1 MNKDFTKRSC
11 LALLAQA
18 WDPIGLV
25 AAVTLKFRIHLQE
38 LRSAGYGWDD
48 VLPEVTQ
55 QKWKRNEEALN
66 QLLTLKFDRKL
77 KPSGATGSPQVH
89 GFADG
94 GELGYGAGIFRR
106 WKLHDES
113 YRCVPVIVKPF
124 VAPLKQKTI
133 PRLEL
138 LGCLALTRIYNTCQE
153 ALSFVNYKDYDKTF

>member
-11 LALLAQA
+11 LALLAQV

-25 AAVTLKFRIHLQE
+25 APVTLKFRIHLQE

-66 QLLTLKFDRKL
+66 QLVTFKFDRKL
-77 KPSGATGSPQVH
+77 KPSGATSSPQVH
-89 GFADG
+89 AFADG
-94 GELGYGAGIFRR
+94 GELGYGADIFLR

-113 YRCVPVIVKPF
+113 YRCVPVIIKPF